1 MKGPYAVHFDATA
14 CTGCK
19 ACQAACKDH
28 NELPEGVLW
37 RRVYEVAGGGFR
49 KDGAAWRHD
58 VFAWNLSLSCNHCE
72 RPVCAEVC
80 PTGAVARRD
89 DGVVL
94 LDSTK
99 CMGCRYCEWACPY
112 GAPRFDEA
120 RGVMTKCTL
129 CADRLDEG
137 LAPSCVAAC
146 PMRALDFGPLE
157 EMKARFPEASG
168 FPLPDPGLTEPC
180 LRMTAHPSSPR
191 SEGDGEI
198 ANLEEVER

>member
-1 MKGPYAVHFDATA
+1 MTGPYAVHFDASA
-14 CTGCK
+14 CSGCK

-28 NELPEGVLW
+28 NDLPEGILW
-37 RRVYEVAGGGFR
+37 RRVYEVSGGGFR
-49 KDGAAWRHD
+49 KEGAAWRQD

-72 RPVCAEVC
+72 RPVCAEAC
-80 PTGAVARRD
+80 PTGAVERRG

-94 LDSTK
+94 LDSAK

-129 CADRLDEG
+129 CADRLEEG

-146 PMRALDFGPLE
+146 PMRALDFGPLQ
-157 EMKARFPEASG
+157 EMKEKYPEASG

-180 LRMTAHPSSPR
+180 LRMTPHLAATR
-191 SEGDGEI
+191 SEGEGEI
-198 ANLEEVER
+198 ANVEEVER

>member
-1 MKGPYAVHFDATA
+1 MTGPYAVHFDASA
-14 CTGCK
+14 CSGCK

-28 NELPEGVLW
+28 NDLPDGVLW
-37 RRVYEVAGGGFR
+37 RRVYEVSGGGFR
-49 KDGAAWRHD
+49 KEGAAWRQD

-72 RPVCAEVC
+72 RPVCAEAC
-80 PTGAVARRD
+80 PTGAVERRG

-94 LDSTK
+94 LDSAK

-129 CADRLDEG
+129 CADSLEEG

-157 EMKARFPEASG
+157 EMKERYPEASG

-180 LRMTAHPSSPR
+180 LRMTPHPAAAR
-191 SEGDGEI
+191 SEGEGEI
-198 ANLEEVER
+198 ANVEEVER

>member
-1 MKGPYAVHFDATA
+1 MTGPYAVHFDASA

-28 NELPEGVLW
+28 NELPEGILW

-72 RPVCAEVC
+72 KPVCAEVC
-80 PTGAVARRD
+80 PTGAVRRGE

-112 GAPRFDEA
+112 GAPRFDEV

-157 EMKARFPEASG
+157 EMKERFPEANG
-168 FPLPDPGLTEPC
+168 FPLPEPGLTEPC
-180 LRMTAHPSSPR
+180 LRMTAHPSASR
-191 SEGDGEI
+191 SEGEGEI
-198 ANLEEVER
+198 ANVEEVER

>member
-1 MKGPYAVHFDATA
+1 MTGPYAVHFDASA
-14 CTGCK
+14 CSGCK

-28 NELPEGVLW
+28 NDLPEGILW
-37 RRVYEVAGGGFR
+37 RRVYEVSGGGFR
-49 KDGAAWRHD
+49 KDGAAWRQD

-72 RPVCAEVC
+72 KPVCAEAC
-80 PTGAVARRD
+80 PTGAMRRRA

-94 LDSTK
+94 LDAEK

-112 GAPRFDEA
+112 GAPRFDGA

-129 CADRLDEG
+129 CADRLEEG

-157 EMKARFPEASG
+157 EMKARYPAPTG

-180 LRMTAHPSSPR
+180 LRMTPHPAAAR
-191 SEGDGEI
+191 SEGEGEI
-198 ANLEEVER
+198 ANVEEVER